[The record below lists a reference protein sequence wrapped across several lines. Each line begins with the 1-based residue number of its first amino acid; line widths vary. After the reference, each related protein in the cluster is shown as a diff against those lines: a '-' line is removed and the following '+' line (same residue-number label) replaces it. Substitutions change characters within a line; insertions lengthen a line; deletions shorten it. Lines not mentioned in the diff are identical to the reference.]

1 MLRRVVFLS
10 ARGIHT
16 YFLFSLSGNEIST
29 ERRRGEEREM
39 RLISFGDYNCIYE
52 KTFWFCKFDVMET
65 FSIAFIKIK
74 FNRFAIVLLNA

>member
-1 MLRRVVFLS
+1 MVFLS

-39 RLISFGDYNCIYE
+39 RLISFGDYNNYIYIRG
-52 KTFWFCKFDVMET
+52 D
-65 FSIAFIKIK
+65 IL
-74 FNRFAIVLLNA
+74 VL

>member
-1 MLRRVVFLS
+1 
-10 ARGIHT
+10 
-16 YFLFSLSGNEIST
+16 
-29 ERRRGEEREM
+29 M